1 LPECAHTIKRREK
14 GQSRNR
20 SKDALEFL
28 MKRTRLRSKEISKEL
43 EHFNVEISKK
53 DQVELIE
60 DKYKIILINKKPS
73 FFYYQD
79 KLVPTLKFLQ
89 ENNVLK
95 KITVDM
101 GAVRFVV
108 NGADVMRPGIVEIE
122 DGISKDDLVSV
133 IDKNNRKPL
142 AVGIAL
148 FSAEEMKAMSTG
160 KVIKNIHYVGDE
172 LWKMEV

>member
-1 LPECAHTIKRREK
+1 
-14 GQSRNR
+14 
-20 SKDALEFL
+20 
-28 MKRTRLRSKEISKEL
+28 
-43 EHFNVEISKK
+43 
-53 DQVELIE
+53 
-60 DKYKIILINKKPS
+60 
-73 FFYYQD
+73 
-79 KLVPTLKFLQ
+79 
-89 ENNVLK
+89 
-95 KITVDM
+95 M